1 MNFLMNTH
9 PLLHLGFESL
19 LSRTR
24 FAGAVDPAS
33 GRTIVQPTRDPV
45 VNQALA
51 TAAMPAYTE
60 RLHEAIRHIPGA
72 ELAASRAR
80 KNPHRLEQKIAD
92 EGQPAETVSDY
103 GAAQI
108 TVDSPQAKDAVVAAM
123 KQHFRVLREQ
133 DHFATGDPKY
143 HYHNYRLQLQM
154 PNGASEELQIVPR
167 EVMEANRQEHHD
179 YKRARN
185 AELAARAKNDAAMEQ
200 FDSRNGGPVVKGLV
214 VKGARVRLADGAV
227 AKVAY
232 VDPNMRIARV
242 RTEDGR
248 NVTVRHKDLRGTS

>member
-1 MNFLMNTH
+1 MTAH
-9 PLLHLGFESL
+9 PLHHLGFEAL
-19 LSRTR
+19 LSRPR
-24 FAGAVDPAS
+24 CPGAIDPAS
-33 GRTIVQPTRDPV
+33 GRTIVQPTQDPA

-51 TAAMPAYTE
+51 TAAMPSYKE
-60 RLHEAIRHIPGA
+60 RLLAAMQQIPGA

-80 KNPHRLEQKIAD
+80 KNPGRLETKIVD

-123 KQHFRVLREQ
+123 QQHFRVLRVQ
-133 DHFATGDPKY
+133 DHFANGDPE
-143 HYHNYRLQLQM
+143 YRYRSYSMQLQM

-185 AELAARAKNDAAMEQ
+185 AELAARAANDAAMEK
-200 FDSRNGGPVVKGLV
+200 FNSRNGVKKPTV
-214 VKGARVRLADGAV
+214 VKGARVRLADGTGARV
-227 AKVAY
+227 VY

-242 RTEDGR
+242 RTDDGR
-248 NVTVRHKDLRGTS
+248 NVTVRHKDLRGAGG